1 MRFFPFF
8 FFYQLDSFYTIRCF
22 DNSVARWRSKIERSA
37 CDFETGVWENWENPM
52 ESLQFSHL
60 KICAVVWLFGD
71 YYLLF
76 ASGLTRSPG
85 WRMTRSLRYSQ
96 VVIKTANL
104 VSHIVVQGSGGREI
118 IVLNYLRAAR
128 LVFPIRP
135 ITSVICCFRRCLPK
149 GPSLVIKSRVKSHFP
164 LLFYAWTSCIVSLS
178 YMLLSYNYLPW
189 WVQAEH
195 LLQERKK
202 ATKNQRCFKALVE
215 NHKPDW

>member
-1 MRFFPFF
+1 MWPAGVARLSVQRVVLKLVFGEIEK
-8 FFYQLDSFYTIRCF
+8 IRWNRC
-22 DNSVARWRSKIERSA
+22 NSVIWKFAQW
-37 CDFETGVWENWENPM
+37 CDYLAIITFC
-52 ESLQFSHL
+52 SLLDWH
-60 KICAVVWLFGD
+60 VHRGEEWP
-71 YYLLF
+71 F
-76 ASGLTRSPG
+76 AA
-85 WRMTRSLRYSQ
+85 Q

-118 IVLNYLRAAR
+118 MVLNYLRAAR

-149 GPSLVIKSRVKSHFP
+149 GPSLVIKNRVKSHFP